1 MATRLTFML
10 MPFNER
16 TSLVAGALAAVGASL
31 CCVVPLVLLALGIGG
46 VWIADLT
53 ALEPYRPVFVGLTLA
68 FLALAFYQLYLRP
81 RTCAPETAC
90 ADDRVV
96 RRQRLI
102 FWAVAVVLL
111 ALLAVPWLGPLFY

>member
-1 MATRLTFML
+1 

-31 CCVVPLVLLALGIGG
+31 CCVVPLVLLVLGIGG
-46 VWIADLT
+46 AWIAHLT
-53 ALEPYRPVFVGLTLA
+53 ALESYRPVFVGLTLA

-81 RTCAPETAC
+81 RTCAPDATC

-96 RRQRLI
+96 RRQRFI
-102 FWAVAVVLL
+102 FWAVTVVLL